1 MNLFERVRKE
11 LGDGRSVA
19 VATIARRLGSAPRSA
34 GTRCAVLADGTLVGT
49 IGGGVLEARVR
60 TEAEA
65 VLSDGRVRVVPFR
78 MDAKQLADEGMVCGG
93 SVDVVIAPWRP
104 RHEPVAEAAARGL
117 RGRAEVI
124 LVTAWGPGGAD
135 PRLAA
140 RSAGRWTGDD
150 VGEGLR
156 AEEPTFRH
164 GPEGG
169 VLAEAVVPERSPL
182 VVLGAGHVGRAIA
195 QVASAAGFEVTV
207 VDDRPEFASP
217 GTLPWADRVLC
228 RPFHGVFDEVEAG
241 PDTFVVVCTR
251 GHLSDAEA
259 AEEALRTPARYVGV
273 IGSRRKRKATLERLR
288 EAGIPDE
295 RLRVFRMPV
304 GLDIEA
310 ETPGEIAV
318 AIVAEMIAE
327 RRKGGGRPGQ
337 V

>member
-1 MNLFERVRKE
+1 MNLFDRVRKE
-11 LGDGRSVA
+11 LREGRGAA

-49 IGGGVLEARVR
+49 IGGGALEARVR
-60 TEAEA
+60 AEA
-65 VLSDGRVRVVPFR
+65 GPVLAEGRVRVIPFR

-93 SVDVVIAPWRP
+93 SVDVVIAPWSP

-117 RGRAEVI
+117 GGRADVL
-124 LVTAWGPGGAD
+124 LVTAWGPGGSG

-140 RSAGRWTGDD
+140 RSAGRWIGDD
-150 VGEGLR
+150 LDDAAR
-156 AEEPTFRH
+156 AEEPVFRH

-169 VLAEAVVPERSPL
+169 LLAEAVEPERAPL
-182 VVLGAGHVGRAIA
+182 VILGAGHVGRALA
-195 QVASAAGFEVTV
+195 QVAAVAGFEVTV

-217 GTLPWADRVLC
+217 GALPWADGVLC
-228 RPFHGVFDEVEAG
+228 RPFPGVFDAVEAG

-288 EAGIPDE
+288 AAGIPEE
-295 RLRVFRMPV
+295 RLRVLRMPV

-327 RRKGGGRPGQ
+327 RRNGGRRSG
-337 V
+337 